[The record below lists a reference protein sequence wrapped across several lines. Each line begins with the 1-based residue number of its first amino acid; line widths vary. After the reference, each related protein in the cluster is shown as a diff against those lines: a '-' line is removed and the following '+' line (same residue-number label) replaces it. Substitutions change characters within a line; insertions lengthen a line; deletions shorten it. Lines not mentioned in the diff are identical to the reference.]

1 MNLFEMTRA
10 LIDIESITENEEQ
23 VGEFLFKQLSILASR
38 FGGGSYQWT
47 PKLLVDFVNTR
58 FADRVA

>member
-38 FGGGSYQWT
+38 FGGC
-47 PKLLVDFVNTR
+47 VE
-58 FADRVA
+58 RVEV